1 MIDKATL
8 DIMLQKAKR
17 ARDNAY
23 APYSKFK
30 VGACARAED
39 GTLFGGANVE
49 NASYGLTTCA
59 EVAAISSLISAGHK
73 RVTALL
79 IVGQSELVI
88 SPCGRCR
95 QFIREFVN
103 SDTPI
108 YLCDNERIRQ
118 TTNIETLLP
127 DSFGPNY
134 LAEKEK

>member
-1 MIDKATL
+1 MIDQPTL
-8 DIMLQKAKR
+8 DNMLQKAKQT
-17 ARDNAY
+17 RDNAY

-39 GTLFGGANVE
+39 GTLFCGANVE

-59 EVAAISSLISAGHK
+59 EVAAISSLISSGHK

-79 IVGQSELVI
+79 VIGPNELII

-108 YLCDNERIRQ
+108 YLCDNETIRQ
-118 TTNIETLLP
+118 ITNIEKLLP
-127 DSFGPNY
+127 YSFGPDY
-134 LAEKEK
+134 LKTEK